1 MKTILVAIVCITAIE
16 LVALAKGVNGTILT
30 LVVGTVA
37 GLGGLATKRPA
48 ILRRF
53 EHGS

>member
-37 GLGGLATKRPA
+37 GLGGLATKRPN
-48 ILRRF
+48 IIKRLNNVT
-53 EHGS
+53 